1 MTGEKQQLLC
11 PLLSLCMRQRKG
23 GQRGKGRGREES
35 ELWEKVQGN
44 APKTNA
50 MTHLTT
56 RMKHGGGGGR
66 GLWWGREEI
75 STFSLNFKSK
85 FLSRA
90 KRWKKTLLCVGRFAG
105 VKYKRWTAKPHQF
118 KRERNMQSC
127 PTTEAPSSGSISVRK
142 QSTEL
147 AWNDELPWST
157 TERCWLFPG
166 RDTCSCWQSIEVHST
181 FPLLQSAVFQRLWKN
196 GWKWQ
201 DRNIHRD
208 GRQSTRG
215 DNICRSLS
223 EGDVEL
229 KWQPWWSHLRKITSI
244 PTCTAH
250 FSFLERS
257 LCFFCPEQSQQ
268 KALRLMTV
276 KVISEPRRRLTFLH
290 FPTIMKRDKTA
301 N

>member
-166 RDTCSCWQSIEVHST
+166 RDTCSCWQSTEVHST
-181 FPLLQSAVFQRLWKN
+181 FPLLQSTVFQRLWKN
-196 GWKWQ
+196 GWKWH
-201 DRNIHRD
+201 DRNIHGD

-215 DNICRSLS
+215 DNLLQLIRRWRGAEVAALVVSLLKDNEHS
-223 EGDVEL
+223 DMYGSLFIPGAVSLLFLPWAVTTEGSSANDC
-229 KWQPWWSHLRKITSI
+229 QSDFRTSASSHVS
-244 PTCTAH
+244 
-250 FSFLERS
+250 SFPDNYE
-257 LCFFCPEQSQQ
+257 
-268 KALRLMTV
+268 
-276 KVISEPRRRLTFLH
+276 
-290 FPTIMKRDKTA
+290 KR
-301 N
+301 

>member
-56 RMKHGGGGGR
+56 RMNMAAAAAEGFGGGER
-66 GLWWGREEI
+66 
-75 STFSLNFKSK
+75 K
-85 FLSRA
+85 FLHFLS
-90 KRWKKTLLCVGRFAG
+90 TLKANFC
-105 VKYKRWTAKPHQF
+105 
-118 KRERNMQSC
+118 
-127 PTTEAPSSGSISVRK
+127 
-142 QSTEL
+142 
-147 AWNDELPWST
+147 
-157 TERCWLFPG
+157 PG
-166 RDTCSCWQSIEVHST
+166 R
-181 FPLLQSAVFQRLWKN
+181 
-196 GWKWQ
+196 
-201 DRNIHRD
+201 RD
-208 GRQSTRG
+208 GRKHSCALAALPVSSTNAEQRSHINLKESEICKAVQQQKHLQVEAFLWGSRAQSWPEMMSCPGRPQKGADCSRAETLVLAGSLLKCTQHSLYSRAPFSKDFG
-215 DNICRSLS
+215 KMAGNDTIEIFTATVDRARVAIICCSLS
-223 EGDVEL
+223 EGDVEQ
-229 KWQPWWSHLRKITSI
+229 KWQPWWSHFWKITSI